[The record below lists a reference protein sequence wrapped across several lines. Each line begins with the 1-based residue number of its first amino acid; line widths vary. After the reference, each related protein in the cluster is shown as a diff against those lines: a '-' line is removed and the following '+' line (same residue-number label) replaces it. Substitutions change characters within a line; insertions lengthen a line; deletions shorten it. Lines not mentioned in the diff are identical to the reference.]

1 MIEEIER
8 LASIDSGSYDVA
20 GVDAVADG
28 FGELFA
34 ARGFEVTRTG
44 HELTARRE
52 LGGRPDAA
60 PARPRGHGVGGGL
73 AGDPRRRLAA
83 RAGRRRHEGLRGHG
97 RARARCRAGARP
109 ERLGAVEVLIVPDEE
124 LGSPASRAWIEER
137 ARAAD
142 ACLGLE
148 AGWPGGG
155 VVVARGAVG
164 AMYVTAR
171 GRTAHV
177 AAHEDEGA
185 SAVSVLAPLVA
196 ELEAGTGDGAQ
207 ASVGVFRG
215 GTARQVVPGEAEI
228 HVDLRAPDAAA
239 ADALLARIHAA
250 VDAAGRDGRRAR
262 GARRLHAPA
271 VRGGAV
277 APAVG
282 TRAGARDR
290 AGHPADRRSAR
301 AAGRTRASRRRWA
314 SRPSTAS
321 ARSATTPARAGSASR
336 SAASWTAGRCWRGW
350 CSTCSAG
357 EGLVDGGGCRA
368 AASCEVGPGEAQ
380 DQPAGE
386 LQRVGLAAV
395 GLEGDLVGVRQPGV
409 GLDDDAV
416 LRPREV
422 VALGADAVLG
432 VRGVAAGGAC
442 RSSGSGPP
450 SSTASP
456 TPR

>member
-1 MIEEIER
+1 MVGAGELRRELASELPAMIEEIER

-52 LGGRPDAA
+52 LGAGPTLLLLGHADTVWAEGWPVTRDGDWL
-60 PARPRGHGVGGGL
+60 RGPGVGDMKGCVVMAAHALGVAL
-73 AGDPRRRLAA
+73 A
-83 RAGRRRHEGLRGHG
+83 HG
-97 RARARCRAGARP
+97 P

-250 VDAAGRDGRRAR
+250 VDAAGREGVELEVRGGFTRPPFEEERSRRLWALAQARATELGIPLIAGALARRVGRELRGGPGRRDPRRPRPDLPRLLRAR
-262 GARRLHAPA
+262 GAH
-271 VRGGAV
+271 
-277 APAVG
+277 
-282 TRAGARDR
+282 RDR
-290 AGHPADRRSAR
+290 QP
-301 AAGRTRASRRRWA
+301 
-314 SRPSTAS
+314 
-321 ARSATTPARAGSASR
+321 
-336 SAASWTAGRCWRGW
+336 RG
-350 CSTCSAG
+350 
-357 EGLVDGGGCRA
+357 
-368 AASCEVGPGEAQ
+368 
-380 DQPAGE
+380 
-386 LQRVGLAAV
+386 
-395 GLEGDLVGVRQPGV
+395 
-409 GLDDDAV
+409 
-416 LRPREV
+416 PR
-422 VALGADAVLG
+422 G
-432 VRGVAAGGAC
+432 AAGGAGA
-442 RSSGSGPP
+442 RRVQRVRAWL
-450 SSTASP
+450 TAAAVAGFVV
-456 TPR
+456 

>member
-1 MIEEIER
+1 MVGAGELRGELANELPAMIEEIER

-52 LGGRPDAA
+52 LGAGPTLLLLGHADTVWAEGWPVTRDGDWL
-60 PARPRGHGVGGGL
+60 RGPGVGDMKGCVVMAAHALGVAL
-73 AGDPRRRLAA
+73 A
-83 RAGRRRHEGLRGHG
+83 HG
-97 RARARCRAGARP
+97 P

-215 GTARQVVPGEAEI
+215 GTA
-228 HVDLRAPDAAA
+228 
-239 ADALLARIHAA
+239 
-250 VDAAGRDGRRAR
+250 GRSSRAR
-262 GARRLHAPA
+262 P
-271 VRGGAV
+271 
-277 APAVG
+277 
-282 TRAGARDR
+282 
-290 AGHPADRRSAR
+290 RS
-301 AAGRTRASRRRWA
+301 T
-314 SRPSTAS
+314 
-321 ARSATTPARAGSASR
+321 
-336 SAASWTAGRCWRGW
+336 
-350 CSTCSAG
+350 STCA
-357 EGLVDGGGCRA
+357 R
-368 AASCEVGPGEAQ
+368 
-380 DQPAGE
+380 
-386 LQRVGLAAV
+386 
-395 GLEGDLVGVRQPGV
+395 
-409 GLDDDAV
+409 
-416 LRPREV
+416 
-422 VALGADAVLG
+422 
-432 VRGVAAGGAC
+432 
-442 RSSGSGPP
+442 
-450 SSTASP
+450 P
-456 TPR
+456 TPRPRTRCSPRSTPQWTRQAARASSSR